1 MDVLDFSSFS
11 FSGQG
16 LNVEERAGLEVAINK
31 RRLDDGLR
39 EVQCWGKQFG
49 EGDDY
54 LVVVGFGASTDFP
67 NKRFFYACVMVPC
80 VARARRECD
89 AGRRLTG
96 RRCHT
101 VAPLPRAMQHDQ
113 VVRAGAVP
121 GADRGVASLAPAA
134 RGVGSCVAPL
144 LTVPPRG
151 FGVQAFAKTAST
163 LSGRLKGD
171 PALRLGPDADGE
183 FGSDDMPALRSTVVL
198 SPSRRCCVSWCATRP
213 ITLFRILS

>member
-39 EVQCWGKQFG
+39 EVQFWGKLFG

-67 NKRFFYACVMVPC
+67 NKRFFYACVTLVSC
-80 VARARRECD
+80 HVCRRGARRSAP
-89 AGRRLTG
+89 AGRSLS
-96 RRCHT
+96 HSL
-101 VAPLPRAMQHDQ
+101 PLSLCTMQHDQ

-121 GADRGVASLAPAA
+121 GTDRGVASLATAA
-134 RGVGSCVAPL
+134 RGVGSCAALL
-144 LTVPPRG
+144 LTSRLWVPG
-151 FGVQAFAKTAST
+151 AGVCQDREHPVRASE
-163 LSGRLKGD
+163 GRPG
-171 PALRLGPDADGE
+171 AAAGP
-183 FGSDDMPALRSTVVL
+183 
-198 SPSRRCCVSWCATRP
+198 
-213 ITLFRILS
+213 